1 MNSKKS
7 FKNLVKKMEALQEDK
22 QGKLKGGFSAF
33 SVSPNNAVGG
43 NNTNVNNATSCYCS
57 CTLKEQ

>member
-7 FKNLVKKMEALQEDK
+7 FKNLVKKMETLQEDK

-33 SVSPNNAVGG
+33 SLSSERAIGS
-43 NNTNVNNATSCYCS
+43 NNTNINNVKDCMCDCAVA
-57 CTLKEQ
+57 E